1 MSLFQLLIKIIKM
14 QKILLSLVF
23 FMLIG
28 DVFAQKNI
36 TNANDN
42 NAPLHAL
49 QPDYPTPYLV
59 ATKASIMANV
69 DKIFTYLDQATP
81 SNMVDAA
88 SGQKWEPGQAYSEQ
102 IKFAQGDFRPISY
115 EWGVTYSGMLAL
127 NQITGQDRFKNYVFD
142 RLGFIEKALPAA
154 KEFSLKYPEKIHALR
169 GLVFPKALDDIGA
182 MSMSVIKAQRAG
194 YSGDLSYIVQR
205 AKNFILKEEH
215 RLPDKT
221 LVRVRPLYHTMW
233 LDDLYMAI
241 PALLQM
247 GVSTGDP
254 SYFTEAI
261 FQYES
266 YKKRMFNTQ
275 LNIFM
280 HGYLVGAD
288 THPEFHWGRANGW
301 AILTLCEM
309 LEYLPANHPKR
320 PELLIQFKKH
330 LSGLMALQDGTG
342 FWHQLLDK
350 NDSYL
355 ETSATAI
362 YCYVI
367 AKGISKGWL
376 DVRIYAPAAL
386 LAYQAIQT
394 RISESGHVEGTCV
407 GTGLAWDPAFYYHRP
422 VSPFAAH
429 GYGPVLLASAAMLE
443 MIEKYNFSIN
453 DSALHFKEK

>member
-1 MSLFQLLIKIIKM
+1 MK
-14 QKILLSLVF
+14 KILSTSFLVCISLLS
-23 FMLIG
+23 
-28 DVFAQKNI
+28 FAQKNI

-49 QPDYPTPYLV
+49 QPDYPTPYQV
-59 ATKASIMANV
+59 ATKESILSIV
-69 DKIFTYLDQATP
+69 DKIFNYLEQETPTHMVNAAT
-81 SNMVDAA
+81 S
-88 SGQKWEPGQAYSEQ
+88 QKWEPGQAYSDQ
-102 IKFAQGDFRPISY
+102 IKFSKGDFRPISY

-127 NQITGQDRFKNYVFD
+127 HQLTGQERFKKYVFD
-142 RLGFIEKALPAA
+142 RLQFIEKALPAA
-154 KEFSLKYPEKIHALR
+154 KEFTLKNPEKMHALR
-169 GLVFPKALDDIGA
+169 GLVYPKALDDIGA
-182 MSMSVIKAQRAG
+182 MSMGVQKAQRAG
-194 YSGDLSYIVQR
+194 YSGDLSYVVQR
-205 AKNFILKEEH
+205 AKEFILKEEH

-221 LVRVRPLYHTMW
+221 LVRIRPLHHTMW

-247 GVSTGDP
+247 GVSSGDE

-266 YKKRMFNTQ
+266 YKKRMFNPQ

-280 HGYLVGAD
+280 HGYLEGAD
-288 THPEFHWGRANGW
+288 THPEFHWARANGW

-309 LEYLPANHPKR
+309 LEFLPANHSKR
-320 PELLIQFKKH
+320 PALLEQYKRH
-330 LSGLMALQDGTG
+330 LSGLMAYQDGTG

-350 NDSYL
+350 SDSYL

-362 YCYVI
+362 YAYAI
-367 AKGISKGWL
+367 AKGINKGWL

-386 LAYQAIQT
+386 LAYQAVQT
-394 RISESGHVEGTCV
+394 RISEKGQVEGTCV

-429 GYGPVLLASAAMLE
+429 GYGPVLLASSAILE
-443 MIEKYNFSIN
+443 MIGKYNFAIN
-453 DSALHFKEK
+453 DSAIHVKEK